1 MEVPHRY
8 SYNPPLGLIL
18 LLFGL
23 GFLWIGLEWFSSQGG
38 FPKGFHLWIALIPI
52 AVAFVVGV
60 HRILIDR
67 FLLLDRDSMILPM
80 GPFTRRTTKIEYTSI
95 RRVWQQHSSSYYGGG
110 TYVLCVATEERTV
123 KILPGFLPDKESVRT
138 LEEFLNGRLL
148 ENTRPKKS
156 ERN

>member
-8 SYNPPLGLIL
+8 PYNPPLRLIL

-23 GFLWIGLEWFSSQGG
+23 GFLWIALEWLSSRGG
-38 FPKGFHLWIALIPI
+38 FPNGFHLWIALIPI
-52 AVAFVVGV
+52 AGAFVVGL

-67 FLLLDRDSMILPM
+67 YLLLDRDSMMLPI

-95 RRVWQQHSSSYYGGG
+95 RRVWQQYSSSYYDGG
-110 TYVLCVATEERTV
+110 TYVLWVATEEQTV
-123 KILPGFLPDKESVRT
+123 KILPGFLPDKKSFRT
-138 LEEFLNGRLL
+138 LEEFLNRQLL
-148 ENTRPKKS
+148 ENTHPKKS